1 MKTMIAVAAAALLLG
16 AAGDA
21 QAQGWFWGGTY
32 SMSMPLSNTKD
43 FNSKFS
49 FRGMAIEGRKVMSE
63 NATVGLSFGW
73 QVMDDTQEGT
83 VQLENGA
90 ITGTFMTYTNAF
102 PLFANAHY
110 YFGQRGGIRPYVGA
124 NVGVIPMERRAEVG
138 LFAVSDTKWHLA
150 GAPEAGFVIPLGWYV
165 RGFVNARWHFALKAG
180 SAPSQQY
187 VTFNI
192 GIASN

>member
-1 MKTMIAVAAAALLLG
+1 MKTMIAVAAAALVLG
-16 AAGDA
+16 VTGEARA
-21 QAQGWFWGGTY
+21 QDWFWGGTY
-32 SMSMPLSNTKD
+32 SMVMPLSNTKD

-49 FRGMAIEGRKVMSE
+49 FRGVAVEGRKVLNE
-63 NATVGLSFGW
+63 NATVGLSVGW
-73 QVMDDTQEGT
+73 HVMNDERTGT
-83 VQLENGA
+83 VEFENGA

-102 PLFANAHY
+102 PLFGNAHY
-110 YFGQRGGIRPYVGA
+110 YFGQRGSIRPYVGA
-124 NVGVIPMERRAEVG
+124 NLGVIPMERRAEVG
-138 LFAVSDTKWHLA
+138 LFAVSETKWHLA

-165 RGFVNARWHFALKAG
+165 RGFVNARWHFALKSG